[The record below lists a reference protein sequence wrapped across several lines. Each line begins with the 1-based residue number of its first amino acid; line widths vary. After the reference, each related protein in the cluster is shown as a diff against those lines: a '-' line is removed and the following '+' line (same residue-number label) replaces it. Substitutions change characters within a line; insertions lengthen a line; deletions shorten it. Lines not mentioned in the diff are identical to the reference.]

1 MPTNSKAPRPIG
13 LPALDINQRYDI
25 REVGAYL
32 RCCRCSVYKLFRE
45 KKLRFKKMGARTYV
59 QGRELIRYLQA

>member
-32 RCCRCSVYKLFRE
+32 RCCRCSV
-45 KKLRFKKMGARTYV
+45 
-59 QGRELIRYLQA
+59 